1 MGSGWRGC
9 GCRLM
14 KCARFVVVGGGG
26 RRVAIGVVTVLRV
39 IL

>member
-14 KCARFVVVGGGG
+14 KCARFVVGGG

>member
-14 KCARFVVVGGGG
+14 KCGRFAVVVG
-26 RRVAIGVVTVLRV
+26 RRVAIGVVTVPRV